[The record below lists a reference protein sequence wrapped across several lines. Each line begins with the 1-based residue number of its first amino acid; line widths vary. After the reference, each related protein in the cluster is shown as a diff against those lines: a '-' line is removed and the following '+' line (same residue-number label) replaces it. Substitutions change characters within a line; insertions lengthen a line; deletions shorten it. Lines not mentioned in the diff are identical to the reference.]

1 MVNNKIE
8 KELNNILFEIEENGV
23 AAFCM
28 GDSDERSK
36 AQQRLIRLGL
46 IKAKGKY
53 SYDLTNEG
61 QIAVD
66 LGGYNEWVR
75 FTSGKEEKENEIKDL
90 TIKQLKGNIFQMR
103 LWWVIILINVVVSFI
118 VGNFELILKWFK

>member
-1 MVNNKIE
+1 MNNTD
-8 KELNNILFEIEENGV
+8 KELNSILFEIEESGV
-23 AAFCM
+23 AAFCL
-28 GDSDERSK
+28 GDSDERRK
-36 AQQRLIRLGL
+36 AQQRLIRMGL

-53 SYDLTNEG
+53 SYDLTNNG

-75 FTSGKEEKENEIKDL
+75 FISGKEEKEDEIKDL

-103 LWWVIILINVVVSFI
+103 LWWVLILINAVVSFLI
-118 VGNFELILKWFK
+118 GNFDLILKWLK